1 MGIKEEDED
10 MHTQGWRWE
19 RETIKVTMFVMG
31 GLILKG
37 RESLRVL
44 SRISEKISLVK

>member
-1 MGIKEEDED
+1 MK
-10 MHTQGWRWE
+10 MKMKMKMKMRE
-19 RETIKVTMFVMG
+19 RVKVSVSGFKMG

-44 SRISEKISLVK
+44 MRDYVIDQFG